1 MKILVLG
8 GSGIVGR
15 AITKD
20 LVNQSDVSKV
30 VMGDLNIKRGEKF
43 LQLLGSPKA
52 SVERIDVTDHDNLVK
67 TMKGYDVI
75 ANCVY
80 YNTILQVSKAAI
92 EAKAHIVDLG
102 GFFYGTIKQ
111 MEMDE
116 EIKKAGITLLHGCG
130 SGPGV
135 NNVLA
140 RYAANK
146 LDRVDQIHIRAGGVA
161 PSPGSP
167 PPKGAGMTIR
177 TVIDEYT
184 WNPMVYDHAEYKKMP
199 CVSGKE
205 IVRFPDPIGL
215 KPTYYSLHSEPLTLG
230 KYIKG
235 VKVVDIKVVFPDEEV
250 QKLTPLIEFGL
261 TSQEPIDFK
270 GHSIV
275 PREFIDR
282 VLAAQEQEEEEQGSE
297 FCATVLWVSGE
308 KNEEPVKLT
317 YEFMIE
323 HEKRWGNTKTGVPFS
338 IGVLMIGR
346 GEITK
351 RGFTVPEECIDPV
364 KFIKEMKTRG
374 FTFREVE
381 ERMRD
386 L

>member
-8 GSGIVGR
+8 GSGIVGK

-20 LVNQSDVSKV
+20 LVNQPDVLKIV
-30 VMGDLNIKRGEKF
+30 IGDLNVKRGERY
-43 LQLLGSPKA
+43 LNILDSPKA
-52 SVERIDVTDHDNLVK
+52 SIERIDVTDHDKLVRI
-67 TMKGYDVI
+67 MKGFDVI

-80 YNTILQVSKAAI
+80 YNTVIQVTKAAI
-92 EAKAHIVDLG
+92 EAKVHIMDLG
-102 GFFYGTIKQ
+102 GFFYGTMKQ

-116 EIKKAGITLLHGCG
+116 EAKKVGITMLHGCG

-146 LDRVDQIHIRAGGVA
+146 LDRVDEIHIRAGGVA

-167 PPKGAGMTIR
+167 PLKGAGMTIR

-184 WNPMVYDHAEYKKMP
+184 TNPMVYDHGEFKKMP
-199 CVSGKE
+199 CIFGKE
-205 IVRFPDPIGL
+205 MVRFPDPIGL
-215 KPTYYSLHSEPLTLG
+215 QPTYYSLHSEPLTLG

-235 VKVVDIKVVFPDEEV
+235 VKVADIKVVFPDEEIT
-250 QKLTPLIEFGL
+250 KLSPLIEFGL
-261 TSQEPIDFK
+261 LGRDPVNFQ

-275 PREFIDR
+275 PRQFVDHI
-282 VLAAQEQEEEEQGSE
+282 LAGQEQEEEGEGRE
-297 FCATVLWVSGE
+297 FCATVLWVTGE
-308 KNEEPVKLT
+308 KDREPVKLT
-317 YEFMIE
+317 YEFMVE

-338 IGVLMIGR
+338 VGVLMIGR

-351 RGFTVPEECIDPV
+351 RGFTVPEDCIDPV
-364 KFIKEMKTRG
+364 KFIQELKKRG
-374 FTFREVE
+374 FTFKETE
-381 ERMRD
+381 ERIRS

>member
-8 GSGIVGR
+8 GSGIVGK

-20 LVNQSDVSKV
+20 LVSQPDVSQV
-30 VMGDLNIKRGEKF
+30 VIGDLNVKRGEKY
-43 LQLLGSPKA
+43 LEHLGSAKA
-52 SVERIDVTDHDNLVK
+52 SVRKVDVNNHQELVK
-67 TMKGYDVI
+67 LMKGFDVI

-80 YNTILQVSKAAI
+80 YNTILQVTQAAI
-92 EAKAHIVDLG
+92 EAKVHTVDLG

-111 MEMDE
+111 MEMDADL
-116 EIKKAGITLLHGCG
+116 KKAGVTLLHGCG
-130 SGPGV
+130 SGPGM

-146 LDRVDQIHIRAGGVA
+146 LDRVDEIHIRAGGVA

-167 PPKGAGMTIR
+167 PLKGAGMTIR

-184 WNPMVYDHAEYKKMP
+184 WNPMVYDHGEYKKMP
-199 CVSGKE
+199 CISGKE
-205 IVRFPDPIGL
+205 MVEFPDPIGL

-235 VKVVDIKVVFPDEEV
+235 VKVVDIKVVFPDEEIS
-250 QKLTPLIEFGL
+250 KLTPLIEFGL
-261 TSQEPIDFK
+261 TSQESIDFQ
-270 GHSIV
+270 GHSIN
-275 PREFIDR
+275 PRQFIDR

-297 FCATVLWVSGE
+297 FCASVLWITGL
-308 KNEEPVKLT
+308 KDKTPVKLT
-317 YEFMIE
+317 YEFMME

-338 IGVLMIGR
+338 VGVLMIGR

-351 RGFTVPEECIDPV
+351 RGFTVPEEAIDPV
-364 KFIKEMKTRG
+364 KFIQEVKKRG
-374 FTFREVE
+374 FSFKETEETVRE
-381 ERMRD
+381 

>member
-15 AITKD
+15 AVTKD

-52 SVERIDVTDHDNLVK
+52 SVERTDVTDHDKLVK
-67 TMKGYDVI
+67 TMKGYDVV

-146 LDRVDQIHIRAGGVA
+146 LDRVDEIHIRAGGVA

-184 WNPMVYDHAEYKKMP
+184 WNPMVYDHGEYKKMP
-199 CVSGKE
+199 CISGKE

-215 KPTYYSLHSEPLTLG
+215 KPTYYSLHSEPLTLS

-275 PREFIDR
+275 PREFIDG
-282 VLAAQEQEEEEQGSE
+282 VLAAQEQEEEEQGTE
-297 FCATVLWVSGE
+297 FCATVLWVLGE
-308 KNEEPVKLT
+308 RDKEPVKLT

-323 HEKRWGNTKTGVPFS
+323 HEKRWGNTKTAVPFS

-364 KFIKEMKTRG
+364 KFIKEMKKRG
-374 FTFREVE
+374 FTFKETE
-381 ERMRD
+381 ERIHD

>member
-8 GSGIVGR
+8 GSGIVGK

-20 LVNQSDVSKV
+20 LAAQSDVTKV
-30 VMGDLNIKRGEKF
+30 VIGDVNVKRAEKY
-43 LQLLGSPKA
+43 LQLLSSPKA
-52 SVERIDVTDHDNLVK
+52 SVEKIDVMDHDQLVK
-67 TMKGYDVI
+67 AMKGFDVI

-80 YNTILQVSKAAI
+80 YNTIVQVTKAAI

-102 GFFYGTIKQ
+102 GFFYGTMKQ
-111 MEMDE
+111 MEMDGDA
-116 EIKKAGITLLHGCG
+116 KKAGMTLLHGCG

-146 LDRVDQIHIRAGGVA
+146 LDRVDEIHIRAGGVA

-167 PPKGAGMTIR
+167 AVKGAGMTIR

-184 WNPMVYDHAEYKKMP
+184 TNPMVYAHGEFKKMA
-199 CVSGKE
+199 CIFGKE
-205 IVRFPDPIGL
+205 MVKFPDPIGL
-215 KPTYYSLHSEPLTLG
+215 QPTYYSLHSEPLTLS

-235 VKVVDIKVVFPDEEV
+235 VKVVDIKVVFPDEEIA
-250 QKLTPLIEFGL
+250 KLTPLIELGL
-261 TSQEPIDFK
+261 LRQDPVNFQGQSFI
-270 GHSIV
+270 
-275 PREFIDR
+275 PRQFVDQI
-282 VLAAQEQEEEEQGSE
+282 LAAQEQEEEGEGSE
-297 FCATVLWVSGE
+297 FCATVLWVTGE
-308 KNEEPVKLT
+308 KDKDPVKLT
-317 YEFMIE
+317 YEFMVE

-338 IGVLMIGR
+338 VGVLMIGR

-364 KFIKEMKTRG
+364 KFIEELKKRG
-374 FTFREVE
+374 FTFKEIE
-381 ERMRD
+381 ERVRD